1 MRLGDCGF
9 AGSPHAR
16 TRKEDMTD
24 TFSRKPAPEPRV
36 AFQKAEM
43 QPILDVYG
51 RLVISGEARDYAIGM
66 ERDVAVF
73 AIFRRHAENPTWR
86 IEKEPALANRQGQYA
101 VYGSAG
107 QILRRGR
114 ELKQVLRVFDT
125 RRFTVVK

>member
-1 MRLGDCGF
+1 
-9 AGSPHAR
+9 
-16 TRKEDMTD
+16 MTD

-66 ERDVAVF
+66 EKDVAIF
-73 AIFRRHAENPTWR
+73 AIFRRYAENPTWR

-125 RRFTVVK
+125 RRFTIVK

>member
-1 MRLGDCGF
+1 M
-9 AGSPHAR
+9 S
-16 TRKEDMTD
+16 D
-24 TFSRKPAPEPRV
+24 TFSRKVAPDPKV

-43 QPILDVYG
+43 QPILDIYG
-51 RLVISGEARDYAIGM
+51 RLVSAGEARDYAIGM
-66 ERDVAVF
+66 EKDVAIF

-101 VYGSAG
+101 VYVSAG

>member
-1 MRLGDCGF
+1 LNDLV
-9 AGSPHAR
+9 
-16 TRKEDMTD
+16 
-24 TFSRKPAPEPRV
+24 SRKMAPEPRV

-51 RLVISGEARDYAIGM
+51 RLVIAGEARDYAIGM
-66 ERDVAVF
+66 EKDIAIF